1 MENHFRKDLFA
12 MKILIT
18 GGSGFLGQHLN
29 LELAKYHDIITLYNQ
44 NEGNCKYFKNF
55 RADICDKNELNNI
68 FGSFPPNVV
77 VHTAAVSTQQKADT
91 LSTKIAYET
100 NVLASKNLAELCSKY
115 NSKLIYTSTDLV
127 YAGYRG
133 SLLNEEAKLIPI
145 SLYAETKLMGE
156 EKIKDTFDNY
166 IILRTALLFGF
177 GLNGT
182 SRFFHKM
189 YDKLKAGIKVKV
201 FYDQFRSP
209 LSVIEAARIINF
221 LSASDIKGE
230 TINFGGKERLSRYHL
245 GLILCRAAGLDET
258 LLEKTSM
265 YDLPDLPHVA
275 DVSMNIAK
283 LQSFGIM
290 LKSTEEALKEIFQ
303 NRLV

>member
-1 MENHFRKDLFA
+1 

-29 LELAKYHDIITLYNQ
+29 VELANNHDHDIVTLYN
-44 NEGNCKYFKNF
+44 EHVGNCGEFQNF
-55 RADICDKNELNNI
+55 QVDICDINELNNI
-68 FGSFPPNVV
+68 FEGFRPNVV
-77 VHTAAVSTQQKADT
+77 VHTAAISTPLKAET
-91 LSTKIAYET
+91 LSTKIVYET
-100 NVLASKNLAELCSKY
+100 NVLATTNIAELCSKY

-133 SLLNEEAKLIPI
+133 TLLKEDAKLIPI

-156 EKIKDTFDNY
+156 EKIKNTFDNY
-166 IILRTALLFGF
+166 IILRTALMFGF

-182 SRFFHKM
+182 SCFFHQM
-189 YDKLKAGIKVKV
+189 YDKLKARKKVKV

-209 LSVIEAARIINF
+209 LSVLKASKIINL
-221 LSASDIKGE
+221 LSESDVKGE
-230 TINFGGKERLSRYHL
+230 TINCGGGERLSRYEL
-245 GLILCRAAGLDET
+245 GLKLCKLTGVDES
-258 LLEKTSM
+258 LLEKISM
-265 YDLPDLPHVA
+265 YDIPDLPHVA
-275 DVSMNIAK
+275 DVSMNIEK
-283 LQSFGIM
+283 LQSFGIT